1 MAIIIS
7 NETIAPAVYGA
18 EEAQPVANS
27 VLDANIQFG
36 KGSIAKVLEKVG
48 ENTNDPNIYFGHD
61 ASTGAGI
68 VVADGKLMSSK
79 VLDVKVIKEVP
90 EEKDQ
95 DGSIIKAFVPAGLK
109 ITYVQDGSVGETT
122 LKISNSNLET
132 RVKALEDFNT
142 LADVDD
148 KINTVKDILDWFDS
162 VSEAST
168 NYKVTVDSSIVDL
181 GKGQAGLLTSV
192 AHNKKDIADIKATI
206 DGLDVAD
213 TSVGAGNV
221 VVKYKQE
228 NGKVTISDV
237 SVTQTS
243 AVFTGATQDASANL
257 SVTNASALLT
267 GESISA
273 IKNYVDAVA
282 LANQEAIE
290 INNDSSAY
298 LTVDASNDH
307 LIGVKVTTLG
317 DAVGLTKNQEGTWV
331 TPEGVTTVAPGL
343 ATAADVAA
351 EIVADEKVIAAA
363 LNEHE
368 LAINAL
374 EGKKITVSSTT
385 GNITDLSTGS
395 TVADG
400 SLIVDGSIITS
411 NNYVP
416 ALENIAFNGTG
427 ATKTYTI
434 KNGDTSVEETIVSV
448 DASVI
453 ITNLLNIIQAERER
467 ANNAEA
473 TLQHQLNEH
482 ENRLKWIE
490 LGE

>member
-7 NETIAPAVYGA
+7 NETIAPAVYGGA

-48 ENTNDPNIYFGHD
+48 TNDPNIYFGND

-79 VLDVKVIKEVP
+79 VLDVKVIEEVP
-90 EEKDQ
+90 GVKGD
-95 DGSIIKAFVPAGLK
+95 DGTITGFVPAGLK
-109 ITYVQDGSVGETT
+109 ITYVQDGSVGEATLTT
-122 LKISNSNLET
+122 STSGLES
-132 RVKALEDFNT
+132 RIKALEDFNKV
-142 LADVDD
+142 ADSDG

-168 NYKVTVDSSIVDL
+168 NYTVTVDGSVMDL

-206 DGLDVAD
+206 NSLDVTD
-213 TSVGAGNV
+213 TSAGKGNV

-228 NGKVTISDV
+228 NGLVTISDV
-237 SVTQTS
+237 SVTETS
-243 AVFTGATQDASANL
+243 ALFTEATQDTSANL
-257 SVTNASALLT
+257 SVTSASALLT

-282 LANQEAIE
+282 LANQEE
-290 INNDSSAY
+290 ITIKTDSSAY

-317 DAVGLTKNQEGTWV
+317 DAVGLTKNGDGTWV

-374 EGKKITVSSTT
+374 EDKQITVSSTT
-385 GNITDLSTGS
+385 GNIIDLSTGS
-395 TVADG
+395 TAASG
-400 SLIVDGSIITS
+400 SLTVNGSIINT

-416 ALENIAFNGTG
+416 ALENIVFNGAD

-434 KNGDTSVEETIVSV
+434 KNGDTSVVETIVSV
-448 DASVI
+448 DASTVI
-453 ITNLLNIIQAERER
+453 TSLLNIIQKERVR

-473 TLQHQLNEH
+473 TLQQQLNDH

-490 LGE
+490 LGY

>member
-7 NETIAPAVYGA
+7 NETIAPAVYGGA

-36 KGSIAKVLEKVG
+36 KGSIAKVLKKVG
-48 ENTNDPNIYFGHD
+48 TNDPNIYFGND

-79 VLDVKVIKEVP
+79 VLDVKVIEEVP
-90 EEKDQ
+90 GVKGD
-95 DGSIIKAFVPAGLK
+95 DGTITGFVPAGLK
-109 ITYVQDGSVGETT
+109 ITYVQDGSVGEATLTT
-122 LKISNSNLET
+122 STSGLES
-132 RVKALEDFNT
+132 RIKALEDFNKV
-142 LADVDD
+142 ADSDG

-168 NYKVTVDSSIVDL
+168 NYTVTVDGSVMDL

-206 DGLDVAD
+206 DSLDVTD
-213 TSVGAGNV
+213 TSAGKGNV
-221 VVKYKQE
+221 VVTYKQE

-237 SVTQTS
+237 SVTETS
-243 AVFTGATQDASANL
+243 ALFTEATQDTSANL
-257 SVTNASALLT
+257 SVTSASALLT

-282 LANQEAIE
+282 LANQEE
-290 INNDSSAY
+290 ITIKTDSSAY

-307 LIGVKVTTLG
+307 LIGVNVTTLG
-317 DAVGLTKNQEGTWV
+317 DAVGLTKNGDGTWV

-368 LAINAL
+368 IAIKAL
-374 EGKKITVSSTT
+374 EDKQITVSSTT

-416 ALENIAFNGTG
+416 ALENIAFNGAG

-448 DASVI
+448 DASAVI
-453 ITNLLNIIQAERER
+453 TSLLNIIQAERVR

>member
-36 KGSIAKVLEKVG
+36 KGSIAKVLKKVG
-48 ENTNDPNIYFGHD
+48 SNDPNIYFGND

-79 VLDVKVIKEVP
+79 VLDVQVIPEVP
-90 EEKDQ
+90 GVKDTS
-95 DGSIIKAFVPAGLK
+95 GNITGFAPASLK

-122 LKISNSNLET
+122 LAISNSNLET
-132 RVKALEDFNT
+132 RVKALEDFNKV
-142 LADVDD
+142 VDSD
-148 KINTVKDILDWFDS
+148 TQINTVKDILDWFEG

-168 NYKVTVDSSIVDL
+168 NYEVSIDSSIVTL
-181 GKGQAGLLTSV
+181 GQGQVGLLTSV
-192 AHNKKDIADIKATI
+192 AQNKKDIADIKATI
-206 DGLDVAD
+206 DSLDVED
-213 TSVGAGNV
+213 TSVGKGNV

-237 SVTQTS
+237 SVTETS
-243 AVFTGATQDASANL
+243 AVFTPNAEDTSLDL
-257 SVTNASALLT
+257 SVGNTSALLT

-282 LANQEAIE
+282 LANQEAITIKTGSE
-290 INNDSSAY
+290 DY
-298 LTVDASNDH
+298 LEVTPDNDH
-307 LIGVKVTTLG
+307 EIGVKVTTLG
-317 DAVGLTKNQEGTWV
+317 EAVGLTKSGDTWV
-331 TPEGVTTVAPGL
+331 IPGGVTAVAPGL

-374 EGKKITVSSTT
+374 ESKEITVSSST

-395 TVADG
+395 TAASG
-400 SLIVDGSIITS
+400 ALTVDGSIITS
-411 NNYVP
+411 NTYVP

-434 KNGDTSVEETIVSV
+434 KNGDTSVVETIVSV
-448 DASVI
+448 DASTVI
-453 ITNLLNIIQAERER
+453 TSLLNIIQAERVR

-473 TLQHQLNEH
+473 KLQQKLNDH
-482 ENRLKWIE
+482 ENRLRWIE
-490 LGE
+490 LPE

>member
-7 NETIAPAVYGA
+7 NETIAPAVYGGA
-18 EEAQPVANS
+18 EETQPVANS

-36 KGSIAKVLEKVG
+36 KGSIAKVLKKVG
-48 ENTNDPNIYFGHD
+48 SNDPNIYFGND

-79 VLDVKVIKEVP
+79 VLDVKVIPEVP
-90 EEKDQ
+90 GVKDAS
-95 DGSIIKAFVPAGLK
+95 GNITGFAPASLK

-132 RVKALEDFNT
+132 RVKALEDFNKV
-142 LADVDD
+142 ADADD
-148 KINTVKDILDWFDS
+148 KINTVKDILDWFDT

-168 NYKVTVDSSIVDL
+168 NYEVTIDGSIMDL

-206 DGLDVAD
+206 DSLDVTD
-213 TSVGAGNV
+213 TSVGSGNV

-237 SVTQTS
+237 SVTETS
-243 AVFTGATQDASANL
+243 AVFKKDTSLDL
-257 SVTNASALLT
+257 SVGNTSALLT

-273 IKNYVDAVA
+273 IKNYVDEVA
-282 LANQEAIE
+282 LANQEAITIKTGSE
-290 INNDSSAY
+290 DY
-298 LTVDASNDH
+298 LEVSPDNDH
-307 LIGVKVTTLG
+307 VIGAKVTTLG
-317 DAVGLTKNQEGTWV
+317 AAVGLTKREDGTWV
-331 TPEGVTTVAPGL
+331 TPEGVTAVAPGL

-374 EGKKITVSSTT
+374 ESKEITVSSST

-395 TVADG
+395 TTETGAFT
-400 SLIVDGSIITS
+400 VDGSIITS
-411 NNYVP
+411 NTYVP
-416 ALENIAFNGTG
+416 ALKNVVFDGTG

-434 KNGDTSVEETIVSV
+434 KNGDTSVVETIVSV
-448 DASVI
+448 DASAVI
-453 ITNLLNIIQAERER
+453 TSLLNIIQTERVR

-473 TLQHQLNEH
+473 ALQHQLNDH

-490 LGE
+490 LGY

>member
-7 NETIAPAVYGA
+7 NETIAPAVYG
-18 EEAQPVANS
+18 EEAQPVANA

-36 KGSIAKVLEKVG
+36 KGSITNVLAKVGK
-48 ENTNDPNIYFGHD
+48 NDPNIYFGHD
-61 ASTGAGI
+61 ASNGTGI

-79 VLDVKVIKEVP
+79 VLDVKVIEEVP
-90 EEKDQ
+90 EQKDQ
-95 DGSIIKAFVPAGLK
+95 DGSIITAFVPAGLK
-109 ITYVQDGSVGETT
+109 ITYVQNGSVGEATLTT
-122 LKISNSNLET
+122 STSGLET
-132 RVKALEDFNT
+132 RIKALEDFNKV
-142 LADVDD
+142 VDSD
-148 KINTVKDILDWFDS
+148 TQINTVKDILDWFEG
-162 VSEAST
+162 VSETST
-168 NYKVTVDSSIVDL
+168 NYEVTVDGSIVTL
-181 GKGQAGLLTSV
+181 GRGQAGLLTSV
-192 AHNKKDIADIKATI
+192 AQNKKDIAGIKATI
-206 DGLDVAD
+206 DSLDVTD
-213 TSVGAGNV
+213 TSVGSGNV

-237 SVTQTS
+237 SVTETS
-243 AVFTGATQDASANL
+243 AVFTPAAENTSANL
-257 SVTNASALLT
+257 SVANTSALLT

-282 LANQEAIE
+282 DANQEAIE

-317 DAVGLTKNQEGTWV
+317 ETVGLTKSENGTWV

-351 EIVADEKVIAAA
+351 EIVADERVIAAA

-368 LAINAL
+368 IAIKGL
-374 EGKKITVSSTT
+374 ENKEITVLPSTGDIT
-385 GNITDLSTGS
+385 GLSTGAVDAS
-395 TVADG
+395 GALT
-400 SLIVDGSIITS
+400 VDGSIITS
-411 NNYVP
+411 NTYVP
-416 ALENIAFNGTG
+416 ALENVVFDGTN

-434 KNGDTSVEETIVSV
+434 KNGDTSVVESIVSI
-448 DASVI
+448 DASVV
-453 ITNLLNIIQAERER
+453 ITQLLNIIQAERVR

-482 ENRLKWIE
+482 ENRLKWINV
-490 LGE
+490 

>member
-7 NETIAPAVYGA
+7 NETIAPAVYGGA

-36 KGSIAKVLEKVG
+36 KGSIAKVLKKVG
-48 ENTNDPNIYFGHD
+48 TNDPNIYFGND

-79 VLDVKVIKEVP
+79 VLDVKVIEEVP
-90 EEKDQ
+90 GVKGD
-95 DGSIIKAFVPAGLK
+95 DGTITGFVPAGLK
-109 ITYVQDGSVGETT
+109 ITYVQDGSVGEATLTT
-122 LKISNSNLET
+122 STSGLES
-132 RVKALEDFNT
+132 RIKALEDFNKV
-142 LADVDD
+142 ADSDG

-168 NYKVTVDSSIVDL
+168 NYTVTVDGSVMDL

-206 DGLDVAD
+206 DSLDVTD
-213 TSVGAGNV
+213 TSVGNGNV

-228 NGKVTISDV
+228 NGLVTISDV
-237 SVTQTS
+237 SVTETS
-243 AVFTGATQDASANL
+243 ALFTEATQDTSANL
-257 SVTNASALLT
+257 SVGDASALLT
-267 GESISA
+267 GESISV

-282 LANQEAIE
+282 AANQEE
-290 INNDSSAY
+290 ITIKTDSSAY

-307 LIGVKVTTLG
+307 LIGVNVTTLG
-317 DAVGLTKNQEGTWV
+317 DAVGLTKNGDGTWV
-331 TPEGVTTVAPGL
+331 TPEGVTAVAPGL

-374 EGKKITVSSTT
+374 EDKQITVSSTT

-434 KNGDTSVEETIVSV
+434 KNGDTSVVETIVSV
-448 DASVI
+448 DASTVI
-453 ITNLLNIIQAERER
+453 TSLLNIIQAERVR

-490 LGE
+490 LGY

>member
-7 NETIAPAVYGA
+7 NETIAPAVYGNGA
-18 EEAQPVANS
+18 DEAQTVANS

-36 KGSIAKVLEKVG
+36 KGSIAKVLKKVG
-48 ENTNDPNIYFGHD
+48 TNDPNIYFGND

-79 VLDVKVIKEVP
+79 VLDVKVIPEVP
-90 EEKDQ
+90 EVKGENGTVTTQ
-95 DGSIIKAFVPAGLK
+95 FVPASLK
-109 ITYVQDGSVGETT
+109 ITYVQDGSVGEAT
-122 LKISNSNLET
+122 LAISNSNLET

-142 LADVDD
+142 IADSDA
-148 KINTVKDILDWFDS
+148 KINTVKDILDWFDT
-162 VSEAST
+162 VSESST

-192 AHNKKDIADIKATI
+192 AKNKKDIADIKTTI
-206 DGLDVAD
+206 DSLDVED
-213 TSVGAGNV
+213 TSVGKGNV

-228 NGKVTISDV
+228 NGLVTISDV
-237 SVTQTS
+237 SVTETS
-243 AVFTGATQDASANL
+243 ALFTPAAENTSANL
-257 SVTNASALLT
+257 SVGDTSALLT
-267 GESISA
+267 GESISV

-282 LANQEAIE
+282 AANQEAIT

-307 LIGVKVTTLG
+307 LIGVNVTTLG
-317 DAVGLTKNQEGTWV
+317 DAVGLTKSENGTWV

-374 EGKKITVSSTT
+374 EDKKITVSSST

-395 TVADG
+395 TDASG
-400 SLIVDGSIITS
+400 ALTVDGSIITS
-411 NNYVP
+411 NDYVP
-416 ALENIAFNGTG
+416 ALANIVFNGTG
-427 ATKTYTI
+427 ATTTYTI

-448 DASVI
+448 DASVV
-453 ITNLLNIIQAERER
+453 ITQLLNIIQTERVR

-473 TLQHQLNEH
+473 ALQHQLNDH
-482 ENRLKWIE
+482 ENRLKWIN
-490 LGE
+490 LGY

>member
-7 NETIAPAVYGA
+7 NETIAPAVYGGA

-36 KGSIAKVLEKVG
+36 KGSIAKVLKKVG
-48 ENTNDPNIYFGHD
+48 SNDPNIYFGND

-79 VLDVKVIKEVP
+79 VLDVKVIEEVP
-90 EEKDQ
+90 GVKGD
-95 DGSIIKAFVPAGLK
+95 DGTITGFVPAGLK
-109 ITYVQDGSVGETT
+109 ITYVQDGSVGEAT
-122 LKISNSNLET
+122 LITSTSGLES
-132 RVKALEDFNT
+132 RIKALEDFNT
-142 LADVDD
+142 VADAGDD

-168 NYKVTVDSSIVDL
+168 NYQISIDNSIVDL

-192 AHNKKDIADIKATI
+192 AKNKKDIADIKTTI
-206 DGLDVAD
+206 DSLDVPEN
-213 TSVGAGNV
+213 SVGAGNV

-237 SVTQTS
+237 SVTETS
-243 AVFTGATQDASANL
+243 ALFTEATQDTSANL
-257 SVTNASALLT
+257 SVANASALLT

-282 LANQEAIE
+282 AANQEAIT

-307 LIGVKVTTLG
+307 LIGVNVTTLG
-317 DAVGLTKNQEGTWV
+317 EAVGLTKNNEGKWV
-331 TPEGVTTVAPGL
+331 TPEGVATVAPGL

-374 EGKKITVSSTT
+374 ESKEITVSSST

-395 TVADG
+395 TTATG
-400 SLIVDGSIITS
+400 SLTVDGSIITS

-448 DASVI
+448 DASAVI
-453 ITNLLNIIQAERER
+453 TSLLNIIQAERVR

-473 TLQHQLNEH
+473 KLQQKLNDH

>member
-7 NETIAPAVYGA
+7 NETIAPAVYGNGA
-18 EEAQPVANS
+18 DEAQTVANS

-48 ENTNDPNIYFGHD
+48 STDPNIYFGND

-79 VLDVKVIKEVP
+79 VLDVKVIPEVP
-90 EEKDQ
+90 EQKGQ
-95 DGSIIKAFVPAGLK
+95 DGTVTTQFVPASLK

-122 LKISNSNLET
+122 IAISNSNLET

-142 LADVDD
+142 IADSDD
-148 KINTVKDILDWFDS
+148 KINTVKDILDWFAS

-168 NYKVTVDSSIVDL
+168 NYTVTIDGSIMDL

-192 AHNKKDIADIKATI
+192 AQNKKDIAGIKDTI
-206 DGLDVAD
+206 DSLDVPD
-213 TSVGAGNV
+213 TSVGKGNV

-237 SVTQTS
+237 SVTETS
-243 AVFTGATQDASANL
+243 ALFTQATQDASANL
-257 SVTNASALLT
+257 SVGNTSALLT
-267 GESISA
+267 GESISV

-282 LANQEAIE
+282 AANQEAIT

-307 LIGVKVTTLG
+307 LIGVNVTTLG
-317 DAVGLTKNQEGTWV
+317 EAVGLTKSENGTWV
-331 TPEGVTTVAPGL
+331 TPEGVTAVAPGL

-374 EGKKITVSSTT
+374 EDKKITVSSST

-400 SLIVDGSIITS
+400 SLIVDGSVITS

-416 ALENIAFNGTG
+416 ALENVVFDGTG

-448 DASVI
+448 DASVV
-453 ITNLLNIIQAERER
+453 ITQLLNIIQAERVR

-473 TLQHQLNEH
+473 ALQHQLNDH
-482 ENRLKWIE
+482 ENRLKWIN
-490 LGE
+490 LGY

>member
-36 KGSIAKVLEKVG
+36 KGSIAKVLKKVG
-48 ENTNDPNIYFGHD
+48 SNDPNIYFGND

-79 VLDVKVIKEVP
+79 VLDVKVIEEVP
-90 EEKDQ
+90 GVKDAS
-95 DGSIIKAFVPAGLK
+95 GNITGFVPASLK
-109 ITYVQDGSVGETT
+109 ITYVQDGSVGEATLTT
-122 LKISNSNLET
+122 SGLES
-132 RVKALEDFNT
+132 RIKALEDFNKV
-142 LADVDD
+142 ADADD
-148 KINTVKDILDWFDS
+148 KINTVKDILDWFDT

-168 NYKVTVDSSIVDL
+168 NYTVSIDGSIMDL

-206 DGLDVAD
+206 DSLDVPD
-213 TSVGAGNV
+213 TSVGKGNV

-237 SVTQTS
+237 SVTETS
-243 AVFTGATQDASANL
+243 AVFKKDTSLDL
-257 SVTNASALLT
+257 SVGNTSALLT

-273 IKNYVDAVA
+273 IKNYVDEVA

-307 LIGVKVTTLG
+307 LIGVNVTTLG
-317 DAVGLTKNQEGTWV
+317 NAVGLTKREDGKWV

-374 EGKKITVSSTT
+374 ESKEITVSSST

-395 TVADG
+395 TAETG
-400 SLIVDGSIITS
+400 EFTVDGSIITS
-411 NNYVP
+411 NTYVP
-416 ALENIAFNGTG
+416 ALENVVFDGTG

-453 ITNLLNIIQAERER
+453 ITNLLNIIQAERVR

-473 TLQHQLNEH
+473 KLQQQLNEH

>member
-7 NETIAPAVYGA
+7 NETIAPAVYGGA

-36 KGSIAKVLEKVG
+36 KGSIAKVLKKVG
-48 ENTNDPNIYFGHD
+48 SNDPNIYFGND

-90 EEKDQ
+90 GVKGD
-95 DGSIIKAFVPAGLK
+95 DGTITGFVPAGLK
-109 ITYVQDGSVGETT
+109 ITYVQDGSVGEATLTT
-122 LKISNSNLET
+122 STSGLES
-132 RVKALEDFNT
+132 RIKALEDFNKV
-142 LADVDD
+142 ADSDG

-168 NYKVTVDSSIVDL
+168 NYTVTVDGSVMDL

-206 DGLDVAD
+206 DSLDVTD
-213 TSVGAGNV
+213 TSVGNGNV

-228 NGKVTISDV
+228 NGLVTISDV
-237 SVTQTS
+237 SVTETS
-243 AVFTGATQDASANL
+243 ALFTEATQDTLANL
-257 SVTNASALLT
+257 SVASTSALLT

-290 INNDSSAY
+290 INIDSSAY
-298 LTVDASNDH
+298 LTVDESNDH

-317 DAVGLTKNQEGTWV
+317 EAVGLTKKENGTWV
-331 TPEGVTTVAPGL
+331 TPEGVTAVAPGL

-374 EGKKITVSSTT
+374 ENKEITVSSST
-385 GNITDLSTGS
+385 GDITGLSTGS
-395 TVADG
+395 TAATG
-400 SLIVDGSIITS
+400 EFTVDGSIITS
-411 NNYVP
+411 NTYVP
-416 ALENIAFNGTG
+416 ALENVVFDGTG

-434 KNGDTSVEETIVSV
+434 KNGDTSVVETIVSV
-448 DASVI
+448 DASVV
-453 ITNLLNIIQAERER
+453 ITSLLNIIQAERVR

-473 TLQHQLNEH
+473 TLQQQLNDH

-490 LGE
+490 LGY

>member
-7 NETIAPAVYGA
+7 NETIAPAVYG
-18 EEAQPVANS
+18 EEAQPVANA

-36 KGSIAKVLEKVG
+36 KGSITNVLAKVG
-48 ENTNDPNIYFGHD
+48 DTNDSNIYFGHD

-79 VLDVKVIKEVP
+79 VLDVKVIEEVP
-90 EEKDQ
+90 EQKDQ

-109 ITYVQDGSVGETT
+109 ITYVQDGSVGEATLTT
-122 LKISNSNLET
+122 STSGLES
-132 RVKALEDFNT
+132 RIKALEDFNKV
-142 LADVDD
+142 VDSD
-148 KINTVKDILDWFDS
+148 TQINTVKDILVWFEG

-168 NYKVTVDSSIVDL
+168 NYEVTVDGSIVTL
-181 GKGQAGLLTSV
+181 GQGQVGLLTSV
-192 AHNKKDIADIKATI
+192 ARNKKDIADIKATI
-206 DGLDVAD
+206 DSLDVAD
-213 TSVGAGNV
+213 TSVGSGNV

-237 SVTQTS
+237 SVTETS
-243 AVFTGATQDASANL
+243 ALFTPAAENTSANL
-257 SVTNASALLT
+257 SANSGTALLT

-317 DAVGLTKNQEGTWV
+317 EAVGLTKSENGTWV

-351 EIVADEKVIAAA
+351 EIVADERVIAAA

-368 LAINAL
+368 IAIKGL
-374 EGKKITVSSTT
+374 ENKEITVLPSTSSIE
-385 GNITDLSTGS
+385 NISTGAVDAS
-395 TVADG
+395 GAFT
-400 SLIVDGSIITS
+400 VDGSIITS
-411 NNYVP
+411 NTYVP
-416 ALENIAFNGTG
+416 ALENVVFDGTD
-427 ATKTYTI
+427 ATTTYTI
-434 KNGDTSVEETIVSV
+434 KNGDTSVVETIVSV
-448 DASVI
+448 NASVI
-453 ITNLLNIIQAERER
+453 TKLLNIIQAERVR

-473 TLQHQLNEH
+473 KLQQQLNDH
-482 ENRLKWIE
+482 ENRLTWINV
-490 LGE
+490 

>member
-7 NETIAPAVYGA
+7 NETIAPAVYGGA

-48 ENTNDPNIYFGHD
+48 SNDPNIYFGND

-79 VLDVKVIKEVP
+79 VLDVKVIEEVP
-90 EEKDQ
+90 GVKDAS
-95 DGSIIKAFVPAGLK
+95 GNITGFVPASLK
-109 ITYVQDGSVGETT
+109 ITYVQDGSVGEATLTT
-122 LKISNSNLET
+122 SGLES
-132 RVKALEDFNT
+132 RIKALEDFNKV
-142 LADVDD
+142 ADADD
-148 KINTVKDILDWFDS
+148 KINTVKDILDWFDT

-168 NYKVTVDSSIVDL
+168 DYTVSIDGSIMDL

-192 AHNKKDIADIKATI
+192 ARNKKDIVDIKATI
-206 DGLDVAD
+206 DSLDVQD

-237 SVTQTS
+237 SVTETS
-243 AVFTGATQDASANL
+243 AVFTEATQDASANL
-257 SVTNASALLT
+257 SVGNTSALLT
-267 GESISA
+267 GESISV

-282 LANQEAIE
+282 AANQEAIE

-307 LIGVKVTTLG
+307 LIGVNVTTLG
-317 DAVGLTKNQEGTWV
+317 DAVGLTKNNEGKWV
-331 TPEGVTTVAPGL
+331 TPEGVATVAPGL

-374 EGKKITVSSTT
+374 ESKEITVSSST

-416 ALENIAFNGTG
+416 ALENIAFNGAG

-434 KNGDTSVEETIVSV
+434 KNGDTSVVETIVSV

-453 ITNLLNIIQAERER
+453 ITNLLNIIQAERVR

-473 TLQHQLNEH
+473 ALQQQLNDH
-482 ENRLKWIE
+482 ENRLKWIN

>member
-1 MAIIIS
+1 M
-7 NETIAPAVYGA
+7 
-18 EEAQPVANS
+18 
-27 VLDANIQFG
+27 
-36 KGSIAKVLEKVG
+36 
-48 ENTNDPNIYFGHD
+48 
-61 ASTGAGI
+61 
-68 VVADGKLMSSK
+68 
-79 VLDVKVIKEVP
+79 
-90 EEKDQ
+90 
-95 DGSIIKAFVPAGLK
+95 
-109 ITYVQDGSVGETT
+109 
-122 LKISNSNLET
+122 
-132 RVKALEDFNT
+132 
-142 LADVDD
+142 
-148 KINTVKDILDWFDS
+148 
-162 VSEAST
+162 
-168 NYKVTVDSSIVDL
+168 DL

-206 DGLDVAD
+206 DSLDVTD
-213 TSVGAGNV
+213 TSVGNGNV

-228 NGKVTISDV
+228 NGLVTISDV
-237 SVTQTS
+237 SVTETS
-243 AVFTGATQDASANL
+243 ALFTEATQDTSANL
-257 SVTNASALLT
+257 SVGDASALLT

-307 LIGVKVTTLG
+307 LIGVNVTTLG
-317 DAVGLTKNQEGTWV
+317 DAVGLTKNGDGTWV

-368 LAINAL
+368 IAIKAL
-374 EGKKITVSSTT
+374 EDKQITVSSTT

-395 TVADG
+395 TNASG
-400 SLIVDGSIITS
+400 ALTVDGSIITS

-416 ALENIAFNGTG
+416 ALENIVFTGTG

-448 DASVI
+448 DASAVI
-453 ITNLLNIIQAERER
+453 TSLLNIIQAERVR

-473 TLQHQLNEH
+473 KLQHKLNEH

>member
-7 NETIAPAVYGA
+7 NETIAPAVYGGA

-36 KGSIAKVLEKVG
+36 KGSIAKVLERVG
-48 ENTNDPNIYFGHD
+48 TNDPNIYFGND

-79 VLDVKVIKEVP
+79 VLDVKVIEEVP
-90 EEKDQ
+90 GVKGD
-95 DGSIIKAFVPAGLK
+95 DGTITGFVPAGLK
-109 ITYVQDGSVGETT
+109 ITYVQDGSVGEATLTT
-122 LKISNSNLET
+122 STSGLES
-132 RVKALEDFNT
+132 RIKALEDFNT
-142 LADVDD
+142 IADSDD
-148 KINTVKDILDWFDS
+148 KINTVKDILDWFDT

-168 NYKVTVDSSIVDL
+168 NYTVTIDGSIMDL

-192 AHNKKDIADIKATI
+192 ARNKKDIADIKTTI
-206 DGLDVAD
+206 DSLDVAD
-213 TSVGAGNV
+213 TSVGSGNV

-237 SVTQTS
+237 SVTETS
-243 AVFTGATQDASANL
+243 ALFTEAAENTSANL

-290 INNDSSAY
+290 INTDSSAY

-317 DAVGLTKNQEGTWV
+317 DAVGLTKREDGTWV
-331 TPEGVTTVAPGL
+331 TPAGVTTVAPGL

-351 EIVADEKVIAAA
+351 EIVADERVIAAA

-368 LAINAL
+368 IAIKGL
-374 EGKKITVSSTT
+374 ENKEITVLPSLS
-385 GNITDLSTGS
+385 NITDLSTGS
-395 TVADG
+395 TNATGEFTVN
-400 SLIVDGSIITS
+400 GSIITS
-411 NNYVP
+411 NTYVP
-416 ALENIAFNGTG
+416 ALENIAFNGTN

-434 KNGDTSVEETIVSV
+434 KNGDTSVVESIVSI
-448 DASVI
+448 DASVV
-453 ITNLLNIIQAERER
+453 ITQLLNIIQAERVR

-473 TLQHQLNEH
+473 KLQQQLNDH
-482 ENRLKWIE
+482 ENRLTWINV
-490 LGE
+490 

>member
-79 VLDVKVIKEVP
+79 VLDVKVIEEVP
-90 EEKDQ
+90 GVKDAS
-95 DGSIIKAFVPAGLK
+95 GNITGFVPAGLK
-109 ITYVQDGSVGETT
+109 ITYVQDGSVGEATLTT
-122 LKISNSNLET
+122 STSGLES
-132 RVKALEDFNT
+132 RIKALEDFNT
-142 LADVDD
+142 VADAGDD

-168 NYKVTVDSSIVDL
+168 NYQISIDSSIVDL

-482 ENRLKWIE
+482 ENRLKWIK

>member
-7 NETIAPAVYGA
+7 NETIAPAVYGGA

-36 KGSIAKVLEKVG
+36 KGSIAKVLKKVG
-48 ENTNDPNIYFGHD
+48 TNDPNIYFGND

-79 VLDVKVIKEVP
+79 VLDVKVIEEVP
-90 EEKDQ
+90 GVKGD
-95 DGSIIKAFVPAGLK
+95 DGTITGFVPAGLK
-109 ITYVQDGSVGETT
+109 ITYVQDGSVGEATLTT
-122 LKISNSNLET
+122 STSGLES
-132 RVKALEDFNT
+132 RIKALEDFNKV
-142 LADVDD
+142 ADSDG

-168 NYKVTVDSSIVDL
+168 NYTVTVDGSVMDL

-206 DGLDVAD
+206 DSLDVTD
-213 TSVGAGNV
+213 TSVGNGNV

-228 NGKVTISDV
+228 NGLVTISDV
-237 SVTQTS
+237 SVTETS
-243 AVFTGATQDASANL
+243 ALFTEATQDTSANL
-257 SVTNASALLT
+257 SVTSASALLT

-282 LANQEAIE
+282 LANQEE
-290 INNDSSAY
+290 ITIKTDSSAY

-317 DAVGLTKNQEGTWV
+317 DAVGLTKNGDGTWV

-363 LNEHE
+363 LNDHE

-374 EGKKITVSSTT
+374 EDKQITVSSTT

-395 TVADG
+395 TAASGALTVN
-400 SLIVDGSIITS
+400 GSIIAS

-416 ALENIAFNGTG
+416 ALENIVFNGAG

-434 KNGDTSVEETIVSV
+434 KNGDTSVVETIVSV
-448 DASVI
+448 DASTVI
-453 ITNLLNIIQAERER
+453 TSLLNIIQAERVR

-473 TLQHQLNEH
+473 TLQQQLNDH

>member
-7 NETIAPAVYGA
+7 NETIAPAVYGGA

-36 KGSIAKVLEKVG
+36 KGSIAKVLKKVG
-48 ENTNDPNIYFGHD
+48 TNDPNIYFGND

-79 VLDVKVIKEVP
+79 VLDVKVIEEVP
-90 EEKDQ
+90 GVKGD
-95 DGSIIKAFVPAGLK
+95 DGTITGFVPAGLK
-109 ITYVQDGSVGETT
+109 ITYVQDGSVGEAT
-122 LKISNSNLET
+122 LAISNSNLET
-132 RVKALEDFNT
+132 RVKALEDFNKV
-142 LADVDD
+142 ADSDD

-168 NYKVTVDSSIVDL
+168 NYQISIDGSIMDL

-192 AHNKKDIADIKATI
+192 ARNKKDIVDIKATI
-206 DGLDVAD
+206 DSLDVEN

-221 VVKYKQE
+221 VVKYNQE

-237 SVTQTS
+237 SVTETS
-243 AVFTGATQDASANL
+243 ALFTEATQDTLANL
-257 SVTNASALLT
+257 SVASTSALLT

-290 INNDSSAY
+290 INIDSSAY
-298 LTVDASNDH
+298 LTVDESNDH

-317 DAVGLTKNQEGTWV
+317 EAVGLTKKENGTWV
-331 TPEGVTTVAPGL
+331 TPEGVTAVAPGL

-374 EGKKITVSSTT
+374 ENKEITVSSST
-385 GNITDLSTGS
+385 GDITGLSTGS
-395 TVADG
+395 TAATG
-400 SLIVDGSIITS
+400 EFTVDGSIITS
-411 NNYVP
+411 NTYVP
-416 ALENIAFNGTG
+416 ALENVVFDGTG

-434 KNGDTSVEETIVSV
+434 KNGDTSVVETIVSV
-448 DASVI
+448 DASVV
-453 ITNLLNIIQAERER
+453 ITSLLNIIQAERVR

-473 TLQHQLNEH
+473 ALQHKLNEH

-490 LGE
+490 LG

>member
-7 NETIAPAVYGA
+7 NETIAPAVYGGA

-36 KGSIAKVLEKVG
+36 KGSIAKVLKKVG
-48 ENTNDPNIYFGHD
+48 TNDPNIYFGND

-79 VLDVKVIKEVP
+79 VLDVKVIEEVP
-90 EEKDQ
+90 GVKGD
-95 DGSIIKAFVPAGLK
+95 DGTITGFVPAGLK
-109 ITYVQDGSVGETT
+109 ITYVQDGSVGEATLTT
-122 LKISNSNLET
+122 STSGLES
-132 RVKALEDFNT
+132 RIKALEDFNKV
-142 LADVDD
+142 ADSDG

-168 NYKVTVDSSIVDL
+168 NYTVTVDGSVMDL

-206 DGLDVAD
+206 DSLDVQD
-213 TSVGAGNV
+213 TSVGNGNV

-228 NGKVTISDV
+228 NGLVTISDV
-237 SVTQTS
+237 SVTETS
-243 AVFTGATQDASANL
+243 ALFTEATQDTSANL
-257 SVTNASALLT
+257 SVTSASALLT

-282 LANQEAIE
+282 LANQEE
-290 INNDSSAY
+290 ITIKTDSSAY

-307 LIGVKVTTLG
+307 LIGVNVTTLG
-317 DAVGLTKNQEGTWV
+317 DAVGLTKSENGTWV
-331 TPEGVTTVAPGL
+331 TPEGVTAVAPGL

-368 LAINAL
+368 IAINAL
-374 EGKKITVSSTT
+374 EDKQITVSSTT

-395 TVADG
+395 TNATGELTVN
-400 SLIVDGSIITS
+400 GSIITS
-411 NNYVP
+411 NNYIP
-416 ALENIAFNGTG
+416 ALENIVFNGAG

-434 KNGDTSVEETIVSV
+434 KNGDTSVVETIVSV
-448 DASVI
+448 DASAVI
-453 ITNLLNIIQAERER
+453 TSLLNIIQAERVR

-473 TLQHQLNEH
+473 TLQHKLNEH

>member
-7 NETIAPAVYGA
+7 NETIAPTVYG
-18 EEAQPVANS
+18 EEAQPVANA

-36 KGSIAKVLEKVG
+36 KGSITNVLTKVG
-48 ENTNDPNIYFGHD
+48 ENDPNIYFGHD
-61 ASTGAGI
+61 TSTGAGI

-79 VLDVKVIKEVP
+79 VLDVKVIEEVP

-109 ITYVQDGSVGETT
+109 ITYVQDGSVGEATLTT
-122 LKISNSNLET
+122 STSGLES
-132 RVKALEDFNT
+132 RIKALEDFNT
-142 LADVDD
+142 VVDSD
-148 KINTVKDILDWFDS
+148 TQINTVKDILDWFAS

-168 NYKVTVDSSIVDL
+168 NYEVTIDGSIVTL
-181 GKGQAGLLTSV
+181 GQGQAGLLTSV

-206 DGLDVAD
+206 DSLDVTD
-213 TSVGAGNV
+213 TSVGSGNV

-237 SVTQTS
+237 SVTETS
-243 AVFTGATQDASANL
+243 ALFTPAAENTSANL
-257 SVTNASALLT
+257 SVTSASALLT
-267 GESISA
+267 GESISV

-317 DAVGLTKNQEGTWV
+317 EAVGLTKGENGTWV

-351 EIVADEKVIAAA
+351 EIVADERVIAAA

-368 LAINAL
+368 IAIKGL
-374 EGKKITVSSTT
+374 ENKEITVLPSTSS
-385 GNITDLSTGS
+385 IESISTGAVDAS
-395 TVADG
+395 G
-400 SLIVDGSIITS
+400 SLTVDGSIITS
-411 NNYVP
+411 NTYVP
-416 ALENIAFNGTG
+416 ALENVVFDGTD
-427 ATKTYTI
+427 ATTTYTI
-434 KNGDTSVEETIVSV
+434 KNGDTSVVETIVSV
-448 DASVI
+448 NASVI
-453 ITNLLNIIQAERER
+453 TKLLNIIQAERVR

-473 TLQHQLNEH
+473 KLQQQLNEH
-482 ENRLKWIE
+482 ENRLTWINV
-490 LGE
+490 

>member
-7 NETIAPAVYGA
+7 NETIAPTVYG
-18 EEAQPVANS
+18 EEAQPVANA

-36 KGSIAKVLEKVG
+36 KGSITNVLTKVG
-48 ENTNDPNIYFGHD
+48 ENDPNIYFGHD
-61 ASTGAGI
+61 TSTGAGI

-79 VLDVKVIKEVP
+79 VLDVKVIEEVP

-109 ITYVQDGSVGETT
+109 ITYVQDGSVGEATLTT
-122 LKISNSNLET
+122 STSGLES
-132 RVKALEDFNT
+132 RIKALEDFNT
-142 LADVDD
+142 VVDSD
-148 KINTVKDILDWFDS
+148 TQINTVKDILDWFAS

-168 NYKVTVDSSIVDL
+168 NYEVTIDGSIVTL
-181 GKGQAGLLTSV
+181 GQGQAGLLTSV

-206 DGLDVAD
+206 DSLDVPEN
-213 TSVGAGNV
+213 SVGSGNV

-237 SVTQTS
+237 SVTETS
-243 AVFTGATQDASANL
+243 ALFTPAAENTSANL
-257 SVTNASALLT
+257 SVTSASALLT
-267 GESISA
+267 GESISV

-317 DAVGLTKNQEGTWV
+317 EAVGLTKGENGTWV

-351 EIVADEKVIAAA
+351 EIVADERVIAAA

-368 LAINAL
+368 IAIKGL
-374 EGKKITVSSTT
+374 ENKEITVLPSTSS
-385 GNITDLSTGS
+385 IESISTGAVDAS
-395 TVADG
+395 G
-400 SLIVDGSIITS
+400 SLTVDGSIITS
-411 NNYVP
+411 NTYVP
-416 ALENIAFNGTG
+416 ALENVVFDGTN
-427 ATKTYTI
+427 ATTTYTI
-434 KNGDTSVEETIVSV
+434 KNGDTSVVETIVSV
-448 DASVI
+448 NASVI
-453 ITNLLNIIQAERER
+453 TKLLNIIQAERVR

-473 TLQHQLNEH
+473 KLQQQLNEH
-482 ENRLKWIE
+482 ENRLTWINV
-490 LGE
+490 

>member
-7 NETIAPAVYGA
+7 NETIAPAVYG
-18 EEAQPVANS
+18 EEAQPVANA

-36 KGSIAKVLEKVG
+36 KGSITNVLAKVG
-48 ENTNDPNIYFGHD
+48 ENDPNIYFGHD
-61 ASTGAGI
+61 TSTGAGI

-79 VLDVKVIKEVP
+79 VLDVQVIKEVP
-90 EEKDQ
+90 EVKGE
-95 DGSIIKAFVPAGLK
+95 DGTVTTNFVPAGLK
-109 ITYVQDGSVGETT
+109 ITYVQDGSVGEATLTT
-122 LKISNSNLET
+122 STSGLET
-132 RVKALEDFNT
+132 RIKALEDFNKV
-142 LADVDD
+142 VDSD
-148 KINTVKDILDWFDS
+148 TQINTVKDILDWFDG

-168 NYKVTVDSSIVDL
+168 NYEVSIDSSIVTL
-181 GKGQAGLLTSV
+181 GQGQVGLLTSV
-192 AHNKKDIADIKATI
+192 AQNKKDIADIKATI
-206 DGLDVAD
+206 NSLDVAD
-213 TSVGAGNV
+213 TSVGSGNV

-237 SVTQTS
+237 SVTETS
-243 AVFTGATQDASANL
+243 ALFTPAAENTSANL
-257 SVTNASALLT
+257 SVTSASALLT
-267 GESISA
+267 GESISV

-317 DAVGLTKNQEGTWV
+317 EAVGLTKSENGTWV
-331 TPEGVTTVAPGL
+331 TPEGVTAVAPGL

-351 EIVADEKVIAAA
+351 EIVADERVIAAA

-368 LAINAL
+368 IAIKGL
-374 EGKKITVSSTT
+374 ENKEITVLPSLS
-385 GNITDLSTGS
+385 NITDLSTGS
-395 TVADG
+395 TNATG
-400 SLIVDGSIITS
+400 EFTVDGSIITS
-411 NNYVP
+411 NTYVP
-416 ALENIAFNGTG
+416 ALENIAFNGTN

-434 KNGDTSVEETIVSV
+434 KNGDTSVVESIVSI
-448 DASVI
+448 DASVV
-453 ITNLLNIIQAERER
+453 ITQLLNIIQAERVR

-473 TLQHQLNEH
+473 TLQHKLNEH

-490 LGE
+490 LGY

>member
-7 NETIAPAVYGA
+7 NETIAPAVYGGA
-18 EEAQPVANS
+18 EEVQPVANS

-48 ENTNDPNIYFGHD
+48 TNDPNIYFGND

-79 VLDVKVIKEVP
+79 VLDVKVIEEVP
-90 EEKDQ
+90 GVKGE
-95 DGSIIKAFVPAGLK
+95 DGNITGFVPAGLK
-109 ITYVQDGSVGETT
+109 ITYVQDGSVGEATLTT
-122 LKISNSNLET
+122 STSGLET
-132 RVKALEDFNT
+132 RIKALEDFNKV
-142 LADVDD
+142 VDSD
-148 KINTVKDILDWFDS
+148 TQINTVKDILDWFEG
-162 VSEAST
+162 VSETST
-168 NYKVTVDSSIVDL
+168 NYEVTVDGSIVTL
-181 GKGQAGLLTSV
+181 GQGQAGLLTSV

-206 DGLDVAD
+206 DSLDVTD
-213 TSVGAGNV
+213 TSVGSGNV

-237 SVTQTS
+237 SVTETS
-243 AVFTGATQDASANL
+243 AVFTEATQDASANL
-257 SVTNASALLT
+257 SVGNTSALLT
-267 GESISA
+267 GESISV

-282 LANQEAIE
+282 AANQEAIE

-307 LIGVKVTTLG
+307 LIGVNVTTLG
-317 DAVGLTKNQEGTWV
+317 EAVGLTKNNEGTWV
-331 TPEGVTTVAPGL
+331 TPEGVTAVAPGL

-374 EGKKITVSSTT
+374 ENKEITVTHST
-385 GNITDLSTGS
+385 GNITDLSTGKLDAS
-395 TVADG
+395 GALT
-400 SLIVDGSIITS
+400 VDGSIITS

-416 ALENIAFNGTG
+416 ALDNIAFNGTG

-434 KNGDTSVEETIVSV
+434 KNGDTSVVETIVSV
-448 DASVI
+448 DASVV
-453 ITNLLNIIQAERER
+453 ITQLLNIIQAERVR

-473 TLQHQLNEH
+473 ALQHQLNDH
-482 ENRLKWIE
+482 ENRLKWIN
-490 LGE
+490 LGY

>member
-7 NETIAPAVYGA
+7 NETIAPAVYGGA

-36 KGSIAKVLEKVG
+36 KGSIAKVLKKVG
-48 ENTNDPNIYFGHD
+48 TNDPNIYFGND

-79 VLDVKVIKEVP
+79 VLDVKVIEEVP
-90 EEKDQ
+90 GVKGD
-95 DGSIIKAFVPAGLK
+95 DGTITGFVPAGLK
-109 ITYVQDGSVGETT
+109 ITYVQDGSVGEATLTT
-122 LKISNSNLET
+122 STSGLES
-132 RVKALEDFNT
+132 RIKALEDFNKV
-142 LADVDD
+142 ADSDG

-168 NYKVTVDSSIVDL
+168 NYTVTVDGSVMDL

-206 DGLDVAD
+206 DSLDVTD
-213 TSVGAGNV
+213 TSAGKGNV
-221 VVKYKQE
+221 VVTYKQE

-237 SVTQTS
+237 SVTETS
-243 AVFTGATQDASANL
+243 ALFTEATQDTSANL
-257 SVTNASALLT
+257 SVTSASALLT

-282 LANQEAIE
+282 LANQEE
-290 INNDSSAY
+290 ITIKTDSSAY

-307 LIGVKVTTLG
+307 LIGVNVTTLG
-317 DAVGLTKNQEGTWV
+317 DAVGLTKNGDGTWV

-363 LNEHE
+363 LNDHE
-368 LAINAL
+368 IAIKAL
-374 EGKKITVSSTT
+374 EDKQITVSSTT

-434 KNGDTSVEETIVSV
+434 KNGDTSVVETIVSV
-448 DASVI
+448 DASTVI
-453 ITNLLNIIQAERER
+453 TSLLNIIQAERVR

>member
-7 NETIAPAVYGA
+7 NETIAPAVYGGA

-48 ENTNDPNIYFGHD
+48 SNDPNIYFGND

-79 VLDVKVIKEVP
+79 VLDVKVIEEVP
-90 EEKDQ
+90 EQKDQ
-95 DGSIIKAFVPAGLK
+95 DGSIITAFVPAGLK
-109 ITYVQDGSVGETT
+109 ITYVQDGSVGEATLTT
-122 LKISNSNLET
+122 STSGLES
-132 RVKALEDFNT
+132 RIKALEDFNKV
-142 LADVDD
+142 ADSDG

-168 NYKVTVDSSIVDL
+168 NYTVTVDGSVMDL

-206 DGLDVAD
+206 DSLDVTD
-213 TSVGAGNV
+213 TSVGNGNV
-221 VVKYKQE
+221 VVTYKQE

-237 SVTQTS
+237 SVTETS
-243 AVFTGATQDASANL
+243 ALFTEATQDTSANL
-257 SVTNASALLT
+257 SVGDASALLT
-267 GESISA
+267 GESISV

-282 LANQEAIE
+282 AANQEE
-290 INNDSSAY
+290 ITIKTDSSAY

-307 LIGVKVTTLG
+307 LIGVNVTTLG
-317 DAVGLTKNQEGTWV
+317 DAVGLTKNNEGKWV
-331 TPEGVTTVAPGL
+331 TPEGVVTVAPGL

-374 EGKKITVSSTT
+374 EDKQITVSSTT
-385 GNITDLSTGS
+385 GNITNLSTGS
-395 TVADG
+395 TAATGELTVN
-400 SLIVDGSIITS
+400 GSIITS
-411 NNYVP
+411 NTYVP
-416 ALENIAFNGTG
+416 ALENIVFNGAG

-448 DASVI
+448 DASAVI
-453 ITNLLNIIQAERER
+453 TSLLNIIQAERVR

>member
-7 NETIAPAVYGA
+7 NETIAPAVYG
-18 EEAQPVANS
+18 EEAQPVANA

-36 KGSIAKVLEKVG
+36 KGSITNVLAKVG
-48 ENTNDPNIYFGHD
+48 ENDPNIYFGHD
-61 ASTGAGI
+61 TSTGAGI

-79 VLDVKVIKEVP
+79 ILDVKVIEEVP
-90 EEKDQ
+90 EVKGE
-95 DGSIIKAFVPAGLK
+95 DGSIITAFVPAGLK
-109 ITYVQDGSVGETT
+109 ITYVQDGSVGEATLTT
-122 LKISNSNLET
+122 STSGLASRI
-132 RVKALEDFNT
+132 KALEDFNT
-142 LADVDD
+142 VADSND
-148 KINTVKDILDWFDS
+148 KINTVKDILDWFDT

-168 NYKVTVDSSIVDL
+168 NYTVTVDGSIMDL

-192 AHNKKDIADIKATI
+192 ARNKKDIADIKATI
-206 DGLDVAD
+206 DSLDVLEN
-213 TSVGAGNV
+213 SVGAGNV
-221 VVKYKQE
+221 AVKYKQE

-237 SVTQTS
+237 SVTETS
-243 AVFTGATQDASANL
+243 ALFTEAAENTSANL

-290 INNDSSAY
+290 INTDSSAY

-317 DAVGLTKNQEGTWV
+317 DAVGLTKREDGTWV
-331 TPEGVTTVAPGL
+331 TPEGDTAVTPGL

-351 EIVADEKVIAAA
+351 EIVADERVIAAA

-368 LAINAL
+368 IAIKGL
-374 EGKKITVSSTT
+374 ENKEITVLPSLS
-385 GNITDLSTGS
+385 NITDLSTGS
-395 TVADG
+395 TNATGEFTVN
-400 SLIVDGSIITS
+400 GSIITS
-411 NNYVP
+411 NTYVP
-416 ALENIAFNGTG
+416 ALENIAFNGTN

-434 KNGDTSVEETIVSV
+434 KNGDTSVVESIVSI
-448 DASVI
+448 DASVV
-453 ITNLLNIIQAERER
+453 ITQLLNIIQAERVR

-473 TLQHQLNEH
+473 TLQQQLNDH

-490 LGE
+490 LGY

>member
-7 NETIAPAVYGA
+7 NETIAPAVYGGA

-36 KGSIAKVLEKVG
+36 KGSIAKVLKKVG
-48 ENTNDPNIYFGHD
+48 TNDPNIYFGND

-79 VLDVKVIKEVP
+79 VLDVKVIPEVP
-90 EEKDQ
+90 GVKDAS
-95 DGSIIKAFVPAGLK
+95 GNITGFAPASLK

-122 LKISNSNLET
+122 LAISNSNLET
-132 RVKALEDFNT
+132 RVKALEDFNKV
-142 LADVDD
+142 ADSDG

-168 NYKVTVDSSIVDL
+168 NYTVTVDGSIMDL

-192 AHNKKDIADIKATI
+192 ARNKKDIAGIKATI
-206 DGLDVAD
+206 DSLDVPEN
-213 TSVGAGNV
+213 SVGAGNV
-221 VVKYKQE
+221 AVKYKQE

-237 SVTQTS
+237 SVTETS
-243 AVFTGATQDASANL
+243 ALFTEATQDASANL

-290 INNDSSAY
+290 INTDSSAY

-317 DAVGLTKNQEGTWV
+317 EAVGLTKSENGTWV
-331 TPEGVTTVAPGL
+331 TPEGITAVAPGL

-374 EGKKITVSSTT
+374 EDKQITVSSTT
-385 GNITDLSTGS
+385 GNITGLSTGS
-395 TVADG
+395 TNASG
-400 SLIVDGSIITS
+400 ALTVDGSMITS
-411 NNYVP
+411 NTYVP

-448 DASVI
+448 DASAVI
-453 ITNLLNIIQAERER
+453 TSLLNIIQAERVR

-473 TLQHQLNEH
+473 KLQQQLNEH
-482 ENRLKWIE
+482 EHRLTWINV
-490 LGE
+490 

>member
-7 NETIAPAVYGA
+7 NETIAPAVYGGA

-48 ENTNDPNIYFGHD
+48 TTNDPNIYFGND

-79 VLDVKVIKEVP
+79 VLDVKVIPEVP
-90 EEKDQ
+90 GVKDAS
-95 DGSIIKAFVPAGLK
+95 GNITGFAPASLK

-122 LKISNSNLET
+122 LAISNSNLES
-132 RVKALEDFNT
+132 RIKALEDFNKV
-142 LADVDD
+142 ADSDD
-148 KINTVKDILDWFDS
+148 KINTVKDILDWFDT

-168 NYKVTVDSSIVDL
+168 NYTVTVDGSTIDL

-192 AHNKKDIADIKATI
+192 AHNKKDIAGIKATI
-206 DGLDVAD
+206 DSLDVQD
-213 TSVGAGNV
+213 TSVGDGNV

-237 SVTQTS
+237 SVTETS
-243 AVFTGATQDASANL
+243 ALFTPAAENTSANL
-257 SVTNASALLT
+257 SVGNASALLT
-267 GESISA
+267 GESISV

-282 LANQEAIE
+282 LANQEAIT
-290 INNDSSAY
+290 INTDSSAY

-307 LIGVKVTTLG
+307 LIGVNVTTLG
-317 DAVGLTKNQEGTWV
+317 EAVGLTKREDGTWA

-374 EGKKITVSSTT
+374 ESKEITVSSST

-395 TVADG
+395 TAASG
-400 SLIVDGSIITS
+400 ALTVDGSIITS

-434 KNGDTSVEETIVSV
+434 KNGDTSVVETIVSV
-448 DASVI
+448 DASTVI
-453 ITNLLNIIQAERER
+453 TSLLNIIQAERVR

-473 TLQHQLNEH
+473 ALQHQLNDH
-482 ENRLKWIE
+482 ENRLKWIV
-490 LGE
+490 LG

>member
-79 VLDVKVIKEVP
+79 VLDVKVIPEVP
-90 EEKDQ
+90 EVKGDN
-95 DGSIIKAFVPAGLK
+95 GTVTTAFKPASLK

-122 LKISNSNLET
+122 LAISNSNLET
-132 RVKALEDFNT
+132 RVKALEDFNKV
-142 LADVDD
+142 ADADD
-148 KINTVKDILDWFDS
+148 KINTVKDILDWFDT

-168 NYKVTVDSSIVDL
+168 NYTVTIDGSIMDL

-192 AHNKKDIADIKATI
+192 ARNKKDIVDIKATI
-206 DGLDVAD
+206 DSLDVED
-213 TSVGAGNV
+213 TSVGTGNV

-237 SVTQTS
+237 SVTETS
-243 AVFTGATQDASANL
+243 ALFTPAAENTSANL
-257 SVTNASALLT
+257 SVGDASALLT

-282 LANQEAIE
+282 AANQEAIT

-307 LIGVKVTTLG
+307 LIGVNVTTLG
-317 DAVGLTKNQEGTWV
+317 DAVGLTKSENGTWV
-331 TPEGVTTVAPGL
+331 TPEGVTAVAPGL

-374 EGKKITVSSTT
+374 ESKEITVTHST
-385 GNITDLSTGS
+385 GNITDLSTGKLDAS
-395 TVADG
+395 GALT
-400 SLIVDGSIITS
+400 VDGSIITS
-411 NNYVP
+411 NTYVP

-427 ATKTYTI
+427 ATTTYTI
-434 KNGDTSVEETIVSV
+434 KNGDTSVVETIVSV
-448 DASVI
+448 DASVV
-453 ITNLLNIIQAERER
+453 ITQLLNIIQAERVR

-473 TLQHQLNEH
+473 ALQHQLNDH
-482 ENRLKWIE
+482 ENRLKWIN
-490 LGE
+490 LGY

>member
-7 NETIAPAVYGA
+7 NETIAPAVYGGA

-36 KGSIAKVLEKVG
+36 KGSIAKVLKKVG
-48 ENTNDPNIYFGHD
+48 SNDPNIYFGND

-79 VLDVKVIKEVP
+79 VLDVKVIEEVP
-90 EEKDQ
+90 GVKGD
-95 DGSIIKAFVPAGLK
+95 DGTITGFVPAGLK
-109 ITYVQDGSVGETT
+109 ITYVQDGSVGEATLTT
-122 LKISNSNLET
+122 STSGLES
-132 RVKALEDFNT
+132 RIKALEDFNKV
-142 LADVDD
+142 ADSDG

-168 NYKVTVDSSIVDL
+168 NYTVTVDGSVMDL

-206 DGLDVAD
+206 DSLDVTD
-213 TSVGAGNV
+213 TSVGNGNV

-228 NGKVTISDV
+228 NGLVTISDV
-237 SVTQTS
+237 SVTETS
-243 AVFTGATQDASANL
+243 ALFTEATQDTSANL
-257 SVTNASALLT
+257 SVGDASALLT

-282 LANQEAIE
+282 LANQEE
-290 INNDSSAY
+290 ITIKTDSSAY

-317 DAVGLTKNQEGTWV
+317 DAVGLTKREDGTWV

-368 LAINAL
+368 IAINAL
-374 EGKKITVSSTT
+374 EDKQITVSSTT

-395 TVADG
+395 TAASG
-400 SLIVDGSIITS
+400 SLTVNGSIINT

-416 ALENIAFNGTG
+416 ALENIVFNGAG

-434 KNGDTSVEETIVSV
+434 KNGDTSVVETIVSV
-448 DASVI
+448 DASTVI
-453 ITNLLNIIQAERER
+453 TSLLNIIQAERER

-473 TLQHQLNEH
+473 KLQWQLNEH
-482 ENRLKWIE
+482 ENRLKWIN
-490 LGE
+490 LGY

>member
-7 NETIAPAVYGA
+7 NETIAPAVYGGA

-48 ENTNDPNIYFGHD
+48 SNDPNIYFGND

-79 VLDVKVIKEVP
+79 VLDVQVIEEVP
-90 EEKDQ
+90 
-95 DGSIIKAFVPAGLK
+95 GTIKGFVTAGLK
-109 ITYVQDGSVGETT
+109 ITYVQDGSVGEATLTT
-122 LKISNSNLET
+122 STSGLES
-132 RVKALEDFNT
+132 RIKALEDFNKV
-142 LADVDD
+142 ADSDG

-168 NYKVTVDSSIVDL
+168 NYTVTVDGSVMDL

-206 DGLDVAD
+206 DSLDVTD
-213 TSVGAGNV
+213 TSVGNGNV

-228 NGKVTISDV
+228 NGLVTISDV
-237 SVTQTS
+237 SVTETS
-243 AVFTGATQDASANL
+243 ALFTEATQDTSANL
-257 SVTNASALLT
+257 SVTSASALLT

-282 LANQEAIE
+282 LANQEE
-290 INNDSSAY
+290 ITIKTGSEDY
-298 LTVDASNDH
+298 LEVSPDNDH
-307 LIGVKVTTLG
+307 EIGVKVTTLG
-317 DAVGLTKNQEGTWV
+317 EAVGLTKSGNTWV
-331 TPEGVTTVAPGL
+331 TPEGVTAVAPGL

-368 LAINAL
+368 IAINAL
-374 EGKKITVSSTT
+374 EDKQITVSSTT

-395 TVADG
+395 TAASG
-400 SLIVDGSIITS
+400 ALTVDGSIITS

-416 ALENIAFNGTG
+416 ALDNIAFNGTG

-434 KNGDTSVEETIVSV
+434 KNGDTSVVETIVSV
-448 DASVI
+448 DASAVI
-453 ITNLLNIIQAERER
+453 TSLLNIIQAERVR

-473 TLQHQLNEH
+473 TLQHKLNEH

>member
-7 NETIAPAVYGA
+7 NETIAPAVYGGA

-48 ENTNDPNIYFGHD
+48 TTNDPNIYFGND

-79 VLDVKVIKEVP
+79 VLDVKVIPEVP
-90 EEKDQ
+90 GVKDAS
-95 DGSIIKAFVPAGLK
+95 GNITGFAPASLK

-122 LKISNSNLET
+122 LAISNSNLES
-132 RVKALEDFNT
+132 RIKALEDFNKV
-142 LADVDD
+142 ADSDD
-148 KINTVKDILDWFDS
+148 KINTVKDILDWFDT

-168 NYKVTVDSSIVDL
+168 NYTVTVDGSTIDL

-192 AHNKKDIADIKATI
+192 AHNKKDIAGIKATI
-206 DGLDVAD
+206 DSLDVQD
-213 TSVGAGNV
+213 TSVGDGNV

-237 SVTQTS
+237 SVTETS
-243 AVFTGATQDASANL
+243 ALFTPAAENTSANL
-257 SVTNASALLT
+257 SVGNASALLT
-267 GESISA
+267 GESISV

-282 LANQEAIE
+282 LANQEAIT
-290 INNDSSAY
+290 INTDSSAY

-307 LIGVKVTTLG
+307 LIGVNVTTLG
-317 DAVGLTKNQEGTWV
+317 EAVGLTKSGDTWV

-374 EGKKITVSSTT
+374 ESKEITVSSST

-395 TVADG
+395 TAASG
-400 SLIVDGSIITS
+400 ALTVDGSIITS

-434 KNGDTSVEETIVSV
+434 KNGDTSVVETIVSV
-448 DASVI
+448 DASTVI
-453 ITNLLNIIQAERER
+453 TSLLNIIQAERVR

-473 TLQHQLNEH
+473 ALQHQLNDH

-490 LGE
+490 LG

>member
-7 NETIAPAVYGA
+7 NETIAPAVYGGA
-18 EEAQPVANS
+18 EGVQPVANS

-48 ENTNDPNIYFGHD
+48 TNDPNIYFGND

-79 VLDVKVIKEVP
+79 VLDVKVIPEVP
-90 EEKDQ
+90 GVKDAS
-95 DGSIIKAFVPAGLK
+95 GNITGFAPASLK

-122 LKISNSNLET
+122 IAISNSNLET

-142 LADVDD
+142 IADSDA
-148 KINTVKDILDWFDS
+148 KINTVKDILDWFDT

-168 NYKVTVDSSIVDL
+168 NYKVTVDGSIMDL

-206 DGLDVAD
+206 DSLDVQD
-213 TSVGAGNV
+213 TSVGNGNV

-237 SVTQTS
+237 SVTETS
-243 AVFTGATQDASANL
+243 AVFTEATQDTSANL
-257 SVTNASALLT
+257 SVAANTSALLT

-282 LANQEAIE
+282 AANQEAIT

-307 LIGVKVTTLG
+307 LIGVNVTTLG
-317 DAVGLTKNQEGTWV
+317 EAVGLTKNNEGKWV
-331 TPEGVTTVAPGL
+331 TPEGVATVAPGL

-374 EGKKITVSSTT
+374 ESKEITVTHST

-411 NNYVP
+411 NTYVP
-416 ALENIAFNGTG
+416 ALENVVFDGTG

-434 KNGDTSVEETIVSV
+434 KNGDTSVVETIVSV
-448 DASVI
+448 DASVV
-453 ITNLLNIIQAERER
+453 ITQLLNIIQAERVR

-473 TLQHQLNEH
+473 ALQHQLNDH
-482 ENRLKWIE
+482 ENRLKWIN
-490 LGE
+490 LGY

>member
-7 NETIAPAVYGA
+7 NETIAPAVYGGA

-36 KGSIAKVLEKVG
+36 KGSIAKVLKKVG
-48 ENTNDPNIYFGHD
+48 TNDPNIYFGND

-79 VLDVKVIKEVP
+79 VLDVKVIEEVP
-90 EEKDQ
+90 GVKGD
-95 DGSIIKAFVPAGLK
+95 DGTITGFVPAGLK
-109 ITYVQDGSVGETT
+109 ITYVQDGSVGEATLTT
-122 LKISNSNLET
+122 STSGLES
-132 RVKALEDFNT
+132 RIKALEDFNKV
-142 LADVDD
+142 ADSDG

-168 NYKVTVDSSIVDL
+168 NYTVTVDGSVMDL

-206 DGLDVAD
+206 DSLDVTD
-213 TSVGAGNV
+213 TSVGNGNV

-228 NGKVTISDV
+228 NGLVTISDV
-237 SVTQTS
+237 SVTETS
-243 AVFTGATQDASANL
+243 ALFTEATQDTSANL
-257 SVTNASALLT
+257 SVTSASALLT

-307 LIGVKVTTLG
+307 LIGVNVTTLG
-317 DAVGLTKNQEGTWV
+317 DAVGLTKNGDGTWV

-368 LAINAL
+368 IAIKAL
-374 EGKKITVSSTT
+374 EDKQITVSSTT

-395 TVADG
+395 TNASG
-400 SLIVDGSIITS
+400 ALTVDGSIITS

-416 ALENIAFNGTG
+416 ALENIVFTGTG

-448 DASVI
+448 DASAVI
-453 ITNLLNIIQAERER
+453 TSLLNIIQAERVR

-473 TLQHQLNEH
+473 KLQHKLNEH

>member
-7 NETIAPAVYGA
+7 NETIAPAVYGGA

-48 ENTNDPNIYFGHD
+48 TNDPNIYFGND

-79 VLDVKVIKEVP
+79 VLDVKVIEEVP
-90 EEKDQ
+90 GVKGD
-95 DGSIIKAFVPAGLK
+95 DGTITGFVPAGLK
-109 ITYVQDGSVGETT
+109 ITYVQDGSVGEATLTT
-122 LKISNSNLET
+122 STSGLES
-132 RVKALEDFNT
+132 RIKALEDFNKV
-142 LADVDD
+142 ADSDG

-168 NYKVTVDSSIVDL
+168 NYTVTVDGSVMDL

-206 DGLDVAD
+206 DSLDVTD
-213 TSVGAGNV
+213 TSVGNGNV

-228 NGKVTISDV
+228 NGLVTISDV
-237 SVTQTS
+237 SVTETS
-243 AVFTGATQDASANL
+243 ALFTEATQDTSANL
-257 SVTNASALLT
+257 SVGDASALLT

-282 LANQEAIE
+282 LANQEE
-290 INNDSSAY
+290 ITIKTDSSAY

-307 LIGVKVTTLG
+307 LIGVNVTTLG
-317 DAVGLTKNQEGTWV
+317 DAVGLTKNGDGTWV

-351 EIVADEKVIAAA
+351 EIVADERVIAAA

-368 LAINAL
+368 IAIKGL
-374 EGKKITVSSTT
+374 ENKEITVLPSLS
-385 GNITDLSTGS
+385 NITDLSTGS
-395 TVADG
+395 TNATGEFTVN
-400 SLIVDGSIITS
+400 GSIITS
-411 NNYVP
+411 NTYVP
-416 ALENIAFNGTG
+416 ALENIAFNGTN

-434 KNGDTSVEETIVSV
+434 KNGDTSVVESIVSI
-448 DASVI
+448 DASVV
-453 ITNLLNIIQAERER
+453 ITQLLNIIQAERVR

-473 TLQHQLNEH
+473 TLQHKLNEH
-482 ENRLKWIE
+482 ENRLKWIN
-490 LGE
+490 LGY

>member
-7 NETIAPAVYGA
+7 NETIAPAVYG
-18 EEAQPVANS
+18 EEAQPVANA

-36 KGSIAKVLEKVG
+36 KGSITNVLAKVG
-48 ENTNDPNIYFGHD
+48 ENDPNIYFGHD
-61 ASTGAGI
+61 TSTGAGI

-79 VLDVKVIKEVP
+79 VLDVKVIEEVP
-90 EEKDQ
+90 EQKDQ

-109 ITYVQDGSVGETT
+109 ITYVQDGSVGEATLTT
-122 LKISNSNLET
+122 STSGLASRI
-132 RVKALEDFNT
+132 KALEDFNT
-142 LADVDD
+142 VADSND
-148 KINTVKDILDWFDS
+148 KINTVKDILDWFDT

-168 NYKVTVDSSIVDL
+168 NYEVTIDGSIIDL

-192 AHNKKDIADIKATI
+192 AQNKKDIADIKTTI
-206 DGLDVAD
+206 DSLDVTD

-221 VVKYKQE
+221 AVKYKQE

-237 SVTQTS
+237 SVTETS
-243 AVFTGATQDASANL
+243 ALFTPAAEDTSLDL
-257 SVTNASALLT
+257 SVGNASALLT

-282 LANQEAIE
+282 LANQETITIKTGSE
-290 INNDSSAY
+290 DY

-307 LIGVKVTTLG
+307 EIGVKVTTLG
-317 DAVGLTKNQEGTWV
+317 EAVGLTKNGDGTWV

-351 EIVADEKVIAAA
+351 EIVADERVIAAA

-368 LAINAL
+368 IAIKGL
-374 EGKKITVSSTT
+374 ENKEITVLPSLS
-385 GNITDLSTGS
+385 NITDLSTGS
-395 TVADG
+395 TNATGELTVN
-400 SLIVDGSIITS
+400 GSIITS
-411 NNYVP
+411 NDYVP
-416 ALENIAFNGTG
+416 ALENIAFNGTN

-434 KNGDTSVEETIVSV
+434 KNGDTSVVESIVSI
-448 DASVI
+448 DASVV
-453 ITNLLNIIQAERER
+453 ITQLLNIIQAERVR

-473 TLQHQLNEH
+473 TLQHKLNEH

-490 LGE
+490 LGN